1 MMKRT
6 TTRTLLT
13 LLCLGL
19 SQTTWADNRAL
30 TRADLERIE
39 QLQRRVDRLAFGAL
53 GSEHYGLS
61 KARAWLDLALDEYH
75 EKDRTGIVQDAS
87 AEAAALLDALDGD
100 PAFDARSL
108 PELYASEKVR
118 PDLWEQVEAMK
129 QHPEFACAGRR
140 IAELEVQLVWT
151 GHEKWESGWSHAEP
165 YAGVAENL
173 AYEAEQKIAR
183 CSEARKPSLADVPA
197 SVPAVTITVE
207 KFTLFSDALFRF
219 GQAGVEQMAAGGQP
233 RLAALVTGLKDWKS
247 IEKIE
252 IVGHTDHLGRDDYNQ
267 KLSRQRAEQVKAYL
281 VTRGTPADRIHTAG
295 QGESQPIVRCAAQPD
310 RHALIECLQPNRR
323 VVITILGVRNARPA
337 L

>member
-13 LLCLGL
+13 LLCLGV
-19 SQTTWADNRAL
+19 SQMTWADNRAL
-30 TRADLERIE
+30 TPADLERIE
-39 QLQRRVDRLAFGAL
+39 QLQRRVDKLAFGAL

-75 EKDRTGIVQDAS
+75 ENDRSGIVQDAT
-87 AEAAALLDALDGD
+87 AEAAALLDVMDGD

-118 PDLWEQVEAMK
+118 ADLWEQVEAMK
-129 QHPEFACAGRR
+129 QHAEFACAGRR

-173 AYEAEQKIAR
+173 AYEARRSLEDCARQTTLTQSVQPAERTVTEKHTLATDTLFAFNRSGVEKLGGRQKLDR
-183 CSEARKPSLADVPA
+183 LAD
-197 SVPAVTITVE
+197 
-207 KFTLFSDALFRF
+207 ALK
-219 GQAGVEQMAAGGQP
+219 GW
-233 RLAALVTGLKDWKS
+233 TS
-247 IEKIE
+247 IERIE
-252 IVGHTDHLGRDDYNQ
+252 LSGHTDRLGSDAHNQ
-267 KLSRQRAEQVKAYL
+267 RLSLQRAEQVKAYL
-281 VTRGTPADRIHTAG
+281 VTRGLPADRIQTAG
-295 QGESQPIVRCAAQPD
+295 QGESQPIVQCAQPT

-323 VVITILGVRNARPA
+323 VELSIQGARQ
-337 L
+337 

>member
-19 SQTTWADNRAL
+19 SQMTWADNRAL
-30 TRADLERIE
+30 TPADLERIE
-39 QLQRRVDRLAFGAL
+39 KLQRRVDKLAFGAL

-75 EKDRTGIVQDAS
+75 EKDRTGIVQDAT
-87 AEAAALLDALDGD
+87 AEAAALLDAMDGD
-100 PAFDARSL
+100 PAFDARSM

-207 KFTLFSDALFRF
+207 KFTLSSDALFRF

-233 RLAALVTGLKDWKS
+233 RLAALVAGLKDWKS

-252 IVGHTDHLGRDDYNQ
+252 IVGHTDHLGMDDYNQ
-267 KLSRQRAEQVKAYL
+267 ELSRQRAEQVRLYL
-281 VTRGTPADRIHTAG
+281 AGHGIPAELIQTRGL
-295 QGESQPIVRCAAQPD
+295 GEAQPLVECGIQPD
-310 RHALIECLQPNRR
+310 RRALIECLQPNRR
-323 VVITILGVRNARPA
+323 VVITILGVR
-337 L
+337 